1 MSFDDELLLNDIWTV
16 YHHASSDDNW
26 TMSSYER
33 LGDVSSAED
42 CHRHGEHV
50 GMHAEDNMVFVM
62 RGDIAPV
69 WDDPANLNGCIAS
82 IKVPK
87 ADVRHMFVRA
97 FRHLVNE
104 SVLVDESVPVD
115 GDGGALVNG
124 ISCSPKLRFCVIK
137 VWLSDRTFR
146 DAKRLFFVADRTFR
160 PEEVAFKD
168 NIDNISV
175 DQMRRT
181 APAEEAV
188 ARRR

>member
-1 MSFDDELLLNDIWTV
+1 MSFDDELLLSDIWTV

-42 CHRHGEHV
+42 CHRHCEHIGRHV
-50 GMHAEDNMVFVM
+50 EDNMVFVM

-82 IKVPK
+82 VKVPK
-87 ADVRHMFVRA
+87 ADVRDAFVGA

-104 SVLVDESVPVD
+104 SVLADD
-115 GDGGALVNG
+115 GDGGLVNG

-146 DAKRLFFVADRTFR
+146 DAKRLFFVADRTVR

-168 NIDNISV
+168 NIDNMSV